1 MSNIREQFG
10 KRLRQVRKD
19 RMLTQ
24 ERLAELAGLSKDQI
38 SCLERGKS
46 STSLDRLA
54 ILAEILGVPA
64 KDLLDFQ

>member
-10 KRLRQVRKD
+10 KKLRQVRKD
-19 RMLTQ
+19 RNLSQ
-24 ERLAELAGLSKDQI
+24 ERLAELAGISKDQI

-54 ILAEILGVPA
+54 KLADVLGVSA